1 MCNLS
6 ANVIQ
11 VIMVFSNLSV
21 QNVSTKIKSSLK
33 KEDLIF
39 SNQKNKVHF
48 SQKFSQLL
56 IITLLTFIGFEIFKN
71 KENCFRSYAKV
82 PAYFIDFECVK
93 KGNPFYNLTVW
104 QAYLTYKFTEN
115 SFTTY
120 W

>member
-1 MCNLS
+1 
-6 ANVIQ
+6 
-11 VIMVFSNLSV
+11 MVFSNLSV

-48 SQKFSQLL
+48 SPKISQL
-56 IITLLTFIGFEIFKN
+56 LLTFIGFEIFKN
-71 KENCFRSYAKV
+71 MENCFHSYAKV
-82 PAYFIDFECVK
+82 PAYLIDFECVK
-93 KGNPFYNLTVW
+93 KGNPFYNLTVC